1 MAMTFDPWGAA
12 AVLASVGTFITTGA
26 FIRDRSVIE
35 RLLLLGLFAVLSIPA
50 LLFALYY
57 WHIVPEME
65 WFYTI
70 RSFAGSEFLAV
81 FAGCAG
87 GCTATFL
94 PRWALGF
101 PLFGVLTLT
110 SIPYLKPLLSPL
122 APESMH
128 DRWSGDVCLQSTLS
142 TCGPASLCTI
152 LERFGYQATEG
163 EIARQAYSYT
173 GGTEA
178 WYLARVA
185 RHYGLHP
192 KFDFRPGLPADLEL
206 PAIIGVRRGIVGG
219 HFIVILSM
227 HGGAVTFADPLGTA
241 LPAIQTQ
248 PIAEFLRL
256 HPLSGF
262 HLSIQRR

>member
-1 MAMTFDPWGAA
+1 MNINSWGAGA
-12 AVLASVGTFITTGA
+12 ILASAVA
-26 FIRDRSVIE
+26 FLAIWNFARSRPVVE
-35 RLLLLGLFAVLSIPA
+35 RLFLLGLFAVLSIPA
-50 LLFALYY
+50 ALFALYY
-57 WHIVPEME
+57 WHIVPEMA

-70 RSFAGSEFLAV
+70 RSVAGSEFLAV
-81 FAGCAG
+81 FIGCAG
-87 GCTATFL
+87 GCIATFL

-122 APESMH
+122 APGSMH
-128 DRWSGDVCLQSTLS
+128 DRWSGNVCLQSTLS

-152 LERFGYQATEG
+152 LERFGYHASES

-185 RHYGLHP
+185 RHYGLCP
-192 KFDFRPGLPADLEL
+192 KFDFHPGLPADLEV
-206 PAIIGVRRGIVGG
+206 PAIVAVRRGVLGG
-219 HFIVILSM
+219 HFIVVLSM
-227 HGGAVTFADPLGTA
+227 HDGTVNFADPLGAT

-248 PIAEFLRL
+248 PLAEFLEL

-262 HLSIQRR
+262 HLSIQKR